1 MGMVNGQGPFAGIAH
16 SLRALR
22 GRNYALF
29 FGGQSLSLVGTW
41 MQTAA
46 LYWLVYKL
54 SPTPDE
60 GKVML
65 GWVAFVG
72 QIPSLLVAPLAG
84 VLSDRWDRH
93 RVLLITQTLAMVQA
107 GALAALA
114 LSGAIQVHHV
124 LLLSATLGLIMS
136 VDIPNRQA
144 FVSQVVDRREDLANA
159 IALNS
164 LSFHMARLVG
174 PAVAGFVVEWSVLSG
189 LSTQG
194 EGMCFLLNAVSYLA
208 VIAAVLAM
216 RPSRRAVRTDRR
228 PLLHELHEGW
238 SYAVG
243 FAPIRYLLL
252 GLTLLGLTVLPYTTL
267 MPVFARDVL
276 HGDAVTQGWLL
287 SAAGL
292 GAIVG
297 ALYLAGRRSI
307 LGLGTLM
314 ALLPL
319 VLGTALVVF
328 AFSRTLWLSLAMMV
342 IVGGTLMV
350 LMGGCNTLLQ
360 TLVDD
365 DKRGRVMSLYAI
377 AFIGTTP
384 FGSLVVGYLARHL
397 GADWALAIDG
407 GLLVLICLAGL
418 PHLPRLRDQVRPIYR
433 SMGFVEDPP
442 PPPAVEA

>member
-1 MGMVNGQGPFAGIAH
+1 MSVLNGQRPLAGIAH

-41 MQTAA
+41 MQHAA

-54 SPTPDE
+54 TDS
-60 GKVML
+60 KVML

-84 VLSDRWDRH
+84 VLSDRWNRH
-93 RVLLITQTLAMVQA
+93 RVLLATQALAMVQA

-114 LSGAIQVHHV
+114 LSGTIQVQHV
-124 LLLSATLGLIMS
+124 LVLAATLGLIMS

-144 FVSQVVDRREDLANA
+144 FVSQMVDRREDLPNA

-164 LSFHMARLVG
+164 LSFHAARLVG
-174 PAVAGFVVEWSVLSG
+174 PAVAGFVVEWSAASG
-189 LSTQG
+189 SLVRG

-208 VIAAVLAM
+208 VLAAVLAM
-216 RPSRRAVRTDRR
+216 RPARR
-228 PLLHELHEGW
+228 PARTTERTVLHELREGW

-267 MPVFARDVL
+267 LPVFARDIL

-307 LGLGTLM
+307 LGLGTVM

-319 VLGTALVVF
+319 AMGGALVVF

-342 IVGGTLMV
+342 LVGGTLMV

-365 DKRGRVMSLYAI
+365 DKRGRVMSLYTI

-384 FGSLVVGYLARHL
+384 FGSLAVGYLARHL

-407 GLLVLICLAGL
+407 GLLVVICLAGL
-418 PHLPRLRDQVRPIYR
+418 PRLPRLRAQIRLIYQ
-433 SMGFVEDPP
+433 SMGFVDAPAAPP
-442 PPPAVEA
+442 PVE